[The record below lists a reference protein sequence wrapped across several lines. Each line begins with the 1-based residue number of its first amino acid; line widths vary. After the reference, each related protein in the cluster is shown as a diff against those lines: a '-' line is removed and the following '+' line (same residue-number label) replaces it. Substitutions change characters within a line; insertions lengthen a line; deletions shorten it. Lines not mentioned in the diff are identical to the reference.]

1 MFAGLSMN
9 TKEDMKIKVEMTAN
23 AYKQGKDVNLPR
35 EQLDFYN
42 DNGYLVVEGLFSSAE
57 CDEIMEKVARHA
69 TKEYACILNMHRKS
83 KLAQQDPREKTQEVL
98 REIEETSEL
107 TLSLM
112 KDRRIVSI
120 LDQLQEQTMR
130 EYGRSATG
138 LAEKFISRE
147 HLGLMSMI
155 LFKKP
160 ETQYAGQAW
169 NVHQDNAY
177 TKNPYGLYITAGL
190 FLEDVDKENG
200 PIFVYP
206 RSHKEGILPFTSQP
220 SYREGKGEQPGN
232 ITRIPEK
239 YKGTEVDVLGKKG
252 AVMFMSGN
260 TLHGSHSNKS
270 QTKSRPIY
278 TNTYIPNGEEFL
290 PGSTASR
297 VPIPL
302 NE

>member
-1 MFAGLSMN
+1 MFADLSIN
-9 TKEDMKIKVEMTAN
+9 TKEDMKIKKMVFN
-23 AYKQGKDVNLPR
+23 AYKPGKDVNLSQ

-42 DNGYLVVEGLFSSAE
+42 REGYLVVEGLFSPAE
-57 CDEIMEKVARHA
+57 CDEITEKVARHA

-83 KLAQQDPREKTQEVL
+83 KLAQQDPREKTPEIL

-107 TLSLM
+107 TLNLM
-112 KDRRIVSI
+112 KERRIVSV

-138 LAEKFISRE
+138 LIEKFISRE

-160 ETQYAGQAW
+160 ETQYASQAW

-177 TKNPYGLYITAGL
+177 TKNPHGLYITAGI

-206 RSHKEGILPFTSQP
+206 GSHKEGILPFIPQL

-232 ITRIPEK
+232 IAQIPEK
-239 YKGTEVDVLGKKG
+239 YKGTELDVLGKKG

-260 TLHGSHSNKS
+260 TLHGSRPNRSK
-270 QTKSRPIY
+270 TRARPIY

-302 NE
+302 SE